1 MSKYFKGLLFV
12 LFPKKEHLQISHSN
26 NYTVMIFVAKA
37 IHIEIFFTTAQIFS
51 TIIIVK
57 IELQYI

>member
-37 IHIEIFFTTAQIFS
+37 IHIEIS
-51 TIIIVK
+51 
-57 IELQYI
+57 